1 VRVKKEV
8 YVLVRYTSMGLTVPN
23 KSLAATISLAI
34 VVIDFRV
41 PLYTYFLVPE
51 ATAAASNSVPLLLS
65 SFLVSGRPV
74 APGLRTLVQNFP

>member
-1 VRVKKEV
+1 
-8 YVLVRYTSMGLTVPN
+8 MGLTVPN

-65 SFLVSGRPV
+65 SPAFSPAGRL
-74 APGLRTLVQNFP
+74 LRLTG

>member
-1 VRVKKEV
+1 
-8 YVLVRYTSMGLTVPN
+8 MGLTVPN

-65 SFLVSGRPV
+65 SFLASRPPV
-74 APGLRTLVQNFP
+74 APDRQTFVQNLP